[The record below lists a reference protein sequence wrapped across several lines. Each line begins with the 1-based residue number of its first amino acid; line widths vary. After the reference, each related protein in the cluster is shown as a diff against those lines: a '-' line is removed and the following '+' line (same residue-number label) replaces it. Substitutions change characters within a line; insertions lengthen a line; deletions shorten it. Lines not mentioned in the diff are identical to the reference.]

1 MCCGRSTKP
10 TSRTPSLHSP
20 TGGRTLEIAPRQVAW
35 FEYRGATALTVV
47 SPHTGA
53 TYRFASP
60 GARVAVDPRDRAWVA
75 FVPNLAR
82 LA

>member
-1 MCCGRSTKP
+1 MCCGRTTKP
-10 TSRTPSLHSP
+10 TPRLPSFSNP
-20 TGGRTLEIAPRQVAW
+20 PAGRTSDAGPRPTAW

-53 TYRFASP
+53 TYRFAAP
-60 GARVAVDPRDRAWVA
+60 GARLAVDPRDRAWVT

-82 LA
+82 VS